1 MSLHYGLL
9 TAAVA
14 LSLLPGCAWL
24 RGTRNAKRDATPTQ
38 DSDSSNATKIAGDRA
53 PAAVVGLD
61 GSAAA
66 DGAPKI
72 PNAPAMAATA
82 PQAGADAA
90 EQLTTAAPEAGKKN
104 KLNAGKGPAGETD
117 DEEQPDGTIGASAS
131 GSGAGVAPADL
142 RTEAVTTP
150 SAAPGETLTNLP
162 GSFDVV
168 GDGVR
173 VEQGVVAATVNGHP
187 IFVEDV
193 IRDLPIDFA
202 KAEKDMP
209 PDQYRD
215 WRRQIIEM
223 HLQRPIEEEL
233 LLQALKI
240 KLKPEQIKG
249 IGEQIDAMF
258 NKEILPSVMKQQGFD
273 TEAEF
278 ERALRA
284 KGSSVEMLR
293 AKNRNREYAQQ
304 YIGAKVMPKAGF
316 DLPDLRK
323 YYKEHKN
330 DYAIVAQA
338 KWEQI
343 QLKYSKNGGKEQT
356 LKKAAEIVKRL
367 QGGEDFGAIAR
378 ESSNGPGASRG
389 GARGWTPRGS
399 LADEVLDEALFAQ
412 PLQEIGSPI
421 EGKEAID
428 IVRVVDRTA
437 AGYKPFSAVQDDIKA
452 HLKDEEWTKA
462 SKALFQDL
470 NEHATIVK
478 MTDKL

>member
-1 MSLHYGLL
+1 MDEPPPRRMSLHYGLL

-24 RGTRNAKRDATPTQ
+24 RGARNAKRDATPAHG
-38 DSDSSNATKIAGDRA
+38 SDSSKATQIAGDRA

-61 GSAAA
+61 GSAAD
-66 DGAPKI
+66 DGSLKM
-72 PNAPAMAATA
+72 PNAPAIAATA

-90 EQLTTAAPEAGKKN
+90 EQLAAAAPEANKTKKS
-104 KLNAGKGPAGETD
+104 NAGTTGAADNAQEVEHP
-117 DEEQPDGTIGASAS
+117 DELVGASAS
-131 GSGAGVAPADL
+131 EGGGRAATADL
-142 RTEAVTTP
+142 RTETRTAPSTT
-150 SAAPGETLTNLP
+150 PGETLTNLP
-162 GSFDVV
+162 GSFDVI

-193 IRDLPIDFA
+193 TRDLPIDFA
-202 KAEKDMP
+202 KAERDMP
-209 PDQYRD
+209 PEQFRE

-240 KLKPEQIKG
+240 KLKPEQIKQ
-249 IGEQIDAMF
+249 IAQQIDAMF

-293 AKNRNREYAQQ
+293 TKNRNREFAQQ
-304 YIGAKVMPKAGF
+304 YIGATVKPKEGF

-323 YYKEHKN
+323 YYKDHKE

-343 QLKYSKNGGKEQT
+343 HLKYS
-356 LKKAAEIVKRL
+356 
-367 QGGEDFGAIAR
+367 
-378 ESSNGPGASRG
+378 
-389 GARGWTPRGS
+389 
-399 LADEVLDEALFAQ
+399 
-412 PLQEIGSPI
+412 
-421 EGKEAID
+421 
-428 IVRVVDRTA
+428 
-437 AGYKPFSAVQDDIKA
+437 
-452 HLKDEEWTKA
+452 
-462 SKALFQDL
+462 
-470 NEHATIVK
+470 
-478 MTDKL
+478 